1 MPKKTTKKAPAKKTP
16 AKPKASRRSAT
27 TAKASRGPTKR
38 MSPEE
43 RAAKEAYDVEAKIK
57 KGTGAIKVVQIA
69 IAGYLHDFHSGR
81 MWESLGY
88 DKFETWL
95 GSPEISMGRSDAY
108 QKIEVYEELVVK
120 RDVSQVDLAELD
132 MSKLAVV
139 LPALRKDEIELE
151 GALSDC
157 EALSRS
163 ELRAKYGQSV
173 PAKRIPLTECE
184 ECGKMCRLKTEPEES
199 AEDPNQ
205 LALEEANS
213 A

>member
-1 MPKKTTKKAPAKKTP
+1 MAKKATKKEPAKKAA
-16 AKPKASRRSAT
+16 AKPKPSRRSAT
-27 TAKASRGPTKR
+27 TAKPKPPAKR

-43 RAAKEAYDVEAKIK
+43 RAAKEAYAVEEKIK

-69 IAGYLHDFHSGR
+69 IAGYLHDFHTGR

-108 QKIEVYEELVVK
+108 QKIEVYEELIVK
-120 RDVSQVDLAELD
+120 RELTQEDLAELD
-132 MSKLAVV
+132 MSKLAVI
-139 LPALRKDEIELE
+139 LPVLRKGEVELE
-151 GALSDC
+151 EALSDC

-173 PAKRIPLTECE
+173 PAKRVPLTECE
-184 ECGKMCRLKTEPEES
+184 DCGKMCRLKTEPEEES
-199 AEDPNQ
+199 VDPNQ
-205 LALEEANS
+205 LALEEANAS
-213 A
+213 

>member
-1 MPKKTTKKAPAKKTP
+1 
-16 AKPKASRRSAT
+16 
-27 TAKASRGPTKR
+27 

-43 RAAKEAYDVEAKIK
+43 RAAKEAYAVEEKIK

-120 RDVSQVDLAELD
+120 RDVSTDDLAELD

-139 LPALRKDEIELE
+139 LPVLRKDDVELE
-151 GALSDC
+151 EALSDC

-173 PAKRIPLTECE
+173 PAKRVPLTECE
-184 ECGKMCRLKTEPEES
+184 DCGKMCRLKTEPEEE
-199 AEDPNQ
+199 AVDPNQ
-205 LALEEANS
+205 LALEEANQS
-213 A
+213 

>member
-1 MPKKTTKKAPAKKTP
+1 MPKKATKKAPAVKKPP
-16 AKPKASRRSAT
+16 AKKAP
-27 TAKASRGPTKR
+27 AKRL
-38 MSPEE
+38 SPEE
-43 RAAKEAYDVEAKIK
+43 RAAKEAYAVEEKIK

-95 GSPEISMGRSDAY
+95 GTPEISMGRSDAY

-120 RDVSQVDLAELD
+120 RDVSTEDLAELD

-139 LPALRKDEIELE
+139 LPLLRKGDVELE
-151 GALSDC
+151 EALADC

-173 PAKRIPLTECE
+173 PAKRVPLTECE
-184 ECGKMCRLKTEPEES
+184 ECGKMCRLKSEAEEQ
-199 AEDPNQ
+199 AVDPNQ
-205 LALEEANS
+205 LALEEANQS
-213 A
+213 